1 MIKDK
6 KFKITSPLTKSL
18 VEKVK
23 FEKNGSLILEGV
35 ASTNNP
41 DLEGDIISRDCISS
55 MKKQARTLNIHAD
68 HLYDIGDVIGNILS
82 VVETDDSLLK
92 INFNIIPSYA
102 VKVKELL
109 DAGVKLGLSIGG
121 VITDFMDNYNDD
133 GDYIGWIINGIK
145 LLEISLTPVPAN
157 WDTYGTVK
165 PSNMDFVESKCLSG
179 ACKLIRKNVEKED
192 NNRMKDEGKS
202 LSKEDLKNV
211 LNETFKEFKSEPESV
226 SKEEVLGLIEDS
238 KLELSKT
245 LNDNLNKKLESFKS
259 LENENILETFNSEKN
274 ELDEYKKVLKEDLDN
289 KFSTSFET
297 EEFNSFIQ
305 ESLNNFKEDIFKE
318 VYSKVEGEILKNLS
332 NTRNP
337 KSSFKVEN
345 YDDTHKVGNF
355 NQKVMNIKDIT
366 NEVFKEKS
374 NSNPFQRVYSEI
386 QKTE

>member
-121 VITDFMDNYNDD
+121 VITNFMDNYNDD